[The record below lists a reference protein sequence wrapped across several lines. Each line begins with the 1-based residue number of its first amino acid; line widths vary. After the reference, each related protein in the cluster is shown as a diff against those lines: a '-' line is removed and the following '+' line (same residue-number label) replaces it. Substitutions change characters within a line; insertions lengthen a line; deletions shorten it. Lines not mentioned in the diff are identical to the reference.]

1 MVIETYSDSTGTL
14 IWQGT
19 AMYASPDGTS
29 WSNMPFTKEQKLWD
43 KERKRDL
50 IFAER
55 IIDFLEKKQRTLKYE
70 CKRIKEGTST
80 LPKKFQKW
88 FGEHYDETRTG
99 RGRGT
104 TILPDDAFVKMEGG
118 EE

>member
-19 AMYASPDGTS
+19 AMYVSPDGTS
-29 WSNMPFTKEQKLWD
+29 WSNMPFTKEQKQWD
-43 KERKRDL
+43 KERNRDL
-50 IFAER
+50 IFSER
-55 IIDFLEKKQRTLKYE
+55 IIDFLEKKQRTLQYE
-70 CKRIKEGTST
+70 YNRIKDNTST
-80 LPKKFQKW
+80 LQKKLQKW
-88 FGEHYDETRTG
+88 FLEHYDETRTG

-104 TILPDDAFVKMEGG
+104 TILPDDAFVQLKGG